1 MERHVTQRNG
11 WRLYAHPLFLDPY
24 EAYAAWAQKLAARDP
39 AGYKSH
45 PAVKFLFNVQRLILE
60 VIPAHPG
67 APEFRQGNT
76 LGADHRH
83 WFRAKFNGRYRLFY
97 RFSSEAKII
106 VYAWINDESTLRKA
120 GSKRDPYAMFR
131 AMLAFGDPP
140 RSFED
145 LVRRSKAL

>member
-1 MERHVTQRNG
+1 MRRHG
-11 WRLYAHPLFLDPY
+11 WRLLGHPFFRDPY
-24 EAYAAWAQKLAARDP
+24 EELIARVGKLERRDP
-39 AGYKSH
+39 KGYKSH
-45 PAVKFLFNVQRLILE
+45 PAAKFLAYLQHLALDS
-60 VIPAHPG
+60 IPSNPNR
-67 APEFRQGNT
+67 PEFRQGNT

-83 WFRAKFNGRYRLFY
+83 WFRAKFNGRYWLFY

-120 GSKRDPYAMFR
+120 GSKRDPYAVFR
-131 AMLAFGDPP
+131 GMLESGDPP